1 MNQHEELK
9 ESVTERDS
17 EITRQPH
24 QSEKP
29 LELKKRNGLDKP
41 LSNLRVKASMARELS
56 AMGLE
61 IEAIGRILRT
71 DTSRVEEWIA
81 QLSLEEENR

>member
-1 MNQHEELK
+1 MSQQQELK

-17 EITRQPH
+17 AISNQPH
-24 QSEKP
+24 QSEQPQEPKN
-29 LELKKRNGLDKP
+29 RNDLDKSQ
-41 LSNLRVKASMARELS
+41 SNLRVKASMARELS

-61 IEAIGRILRT
+61 TEAIGRILRT

-81 QLSLEEENR
+81 QLNLEEENR